1 MRGLALLGAV
11 LVIVGVL
18 ALVFG
23 NFSWSETKPVLQA
36 GPLQVNTQQEHHI
49 SIPTIGGVVL
59 LVAGLGLVFAGRIR
73 A

>member
-1 MRGLALLGAV
+1 MRGLALFGAA
-11 LVIVGVL
+11 LVIAGVL

-36 GPLQVNTQQEHHI
+36 GPLQVNAQQEHHI

-59 LVAGLGLVFAGRIR
+59 LVAGIGLVFAGRMR